1 MWQVVSDLHKLSTEL
16 ALADLKSRA
25 PTAEATAFKLPGGEG
40 GGNYASFDLDD
51 GADGGEYGAIQ
62 AAGNAARA
70 LLVWGSLGRGLAVGL
85 ANHTCGTQPTTMP
98 PSTWTTWVQRCP
110 TQPRLR
116 HLGLVRISCARWC
129 RALAPT
135 HSALALHPLTANYA
149 SFDLDDVA
157 PAAAPAPAAARTFA
171 AGILCWP
178 HH

>member
-85 ANHTCGTQPTTMP
+85 ANHTCDTARSQ
-98 PSTWTTWVQRCP
+98 QLCL
-110 TQPRLR
+110 LR
-116 HLGLVRISCARWC
+116 PGRHGCS
-129 RALAPT
+129 
-135 HSALALHPLTANYA
+135 
-149 SFDLDDVA
+149 
-157 PAAAPAPAAARTFA
+157 AARPSRGS
-171 AGILCWP
+171 GIWALCVSLV
-178 HH
+178 HDGAVR